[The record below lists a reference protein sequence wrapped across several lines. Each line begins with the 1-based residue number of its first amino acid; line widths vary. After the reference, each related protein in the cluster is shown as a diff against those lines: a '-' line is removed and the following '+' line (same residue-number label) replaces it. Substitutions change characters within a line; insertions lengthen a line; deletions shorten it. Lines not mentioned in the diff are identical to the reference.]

1 MDTHVSRARRFAGL
15 TGPLIGALMI
25 AALTACGSGEG
36 GSDDEPATPATVTTP
51 TAATAPPETT
61 EAEESPV
68 PEETTP
74 YLDPSLGDS
83 SKPGSASQTAISG
96 TVEAG
101 VESGCLVLEH
111 DGTVYGI
118 FGSFD
123 TSIVYAGAE
132 VTLHGKVD
140 AGMMST
146 CQQGTPFVVED
157 AETAG

>member
-1 MDTHVSRARRFAGL
+1 MDTHVSRVRRFAGL
-15 TGPLIGALMI
+15 TGPLVGALMI
-25 AALTACGSGEG
+25 AVLAACGGGQG
-36 GSDDEPATPATVTTP
+36 GSDDESATPETIQ
-51 TAATAPPETT
+51 TAPT
-61 EAEESPV
+61 EDTESEESPV
-68 PEETTP
+68 TEETTP

-83 SKPGSASQTAISG
+83 SKPGSTSQTTITG

-111 DGTVYGI
+111 DGTLYGI

-123 TSIVYAGAE
+123 SAVVYAGAE

-140 AGMMST
+140 SGMMSI

-157 AETAG
+157 AQTAG

>member
-1 MDTHVSRARRFAGL
+1 VLA
-15 TGPLIGALMI
+15 
-25 AALTACGSGEG
+25 ACGSGGG
-36 GSDDEPATPATVTTP
+36 GSDDDSSAPSTSAAPTTS
-51 TAATAPPETT
+51 PETT
-61 EAEESPV
+61 ANEESPV
-68 PEETTP
+68 PDETTP

-83 SKPGSASQTAISG
+83 SKPGSDAQTTISG
-96 TVEAG
+96 TVESG

-118 FGSFD
+118 FGNFD
-123 TSIVYAGAE
+123 SSVVYAGAE

-140 AGMMST
+140 TGMMST

>member
-1 MDTHVSRARRFAGL
+1 MNTQTSRVRRSAGL
-15 TGPLIGALMI
+15 MGPLIGAFLV
-25 AALTACGSGEG
+25 AVLAACGSGGG
-36 GSDDEPATPATVTTP
+36 GSDDDSSAPSTSAAPTTS
-51 TAATAPPETT
+51 PETT
-61 EAEESPV
+61 ATEESPV
-68 PEETTP
+68 PDETTP

-83 SKPGSASQTAISG
+83 SKPGSDAQTTISG
-96 TVEAG
+96 TVESG

-118 FGSFD
+118 FGNFD
-123 TSIVYAGAE
+123 SSVVYAGAE

-140 AGMMST
+140 TGMMST